1 MDGTFVDMND
11 SGLELFGIDRRS
23 LSKITASDIYAAPFD
38 RDTVTDKIIKEGF
51 VKSYESSM
59 RKMDGTTF
67 PATITS
73 TAIKNSAG
81 EITGFQGIIR
91 DETDRKRAEEK
102 IRRSLREKEALLA
115 EIHHR
120 VKNNMQIISSL
131 LSLQSRD
138 IKDEKALSLIKN
150 CEDRI
155 ISMSLVHEKLYLS
168 EDLSRIDFGNYI
180 TSITAMLFQSYR
192 VDSRIVNFTT
202 HIEDAFFGV
211 ETAIPL
217 GLIVNELISNA
228 MKHAFPNNRRGDLTV
243 ELARSDKADTYK
255 LTVTDDGV
263 GLPYGID
270 YKNTKTFGIQ
280 LIYMLTEQL
289 NGEVGFESDSKTG
302 TSFKITFREQ
312 KPRMEI

>member
-1 MDGTFVDMND
+1 LPFYGVRRHI
-11 SGLELFGIDRRS
+11 LID
-23 LSKITASDIYAAPFD
+23 LVFD
-38 RDTVTDKIIKEGF
+38 RGRGMDKKYSFIRQDGDSLLAEVEKVPFRDGRDSFLWCKASPVYDIHGNIAGAI
-51 VKSYESSM
+51 ES
-59 RKMDGTTF
+59 
-67 PATITS
+67 
-73 TAIKNSAG
+73 
-81 EITGFQGIIR
+81 IR